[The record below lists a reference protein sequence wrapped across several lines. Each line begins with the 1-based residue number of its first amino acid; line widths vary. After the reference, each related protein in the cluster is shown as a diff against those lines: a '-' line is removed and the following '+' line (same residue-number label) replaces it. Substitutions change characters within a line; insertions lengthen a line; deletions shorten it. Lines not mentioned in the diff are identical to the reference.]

1 MVSVV
6 GFLHVFGDG
15 ERGEVP
21 RTPLQICDM
30 ILDVKLKALIGISVR
45 DKTEIPTN
53 VQNSEYK
60 NDCSENRSAYDEAVG
75 TSTVATFDS
84 RRPTVD

>member
-1 MVSVV
+1 MHVECTRLEWKTFSSVFRKKEKNMVSVV

-30 ILDVKLKALIGISVR
+30 ILDVKFN
-45 DKTEIPTN
+45 P
-53 VQNSEYK
+53 
-60 NDCSENRSAYDEAVG
+60 
-75 TSTVATFDS
+75 
-84 RRPTVD
+84 

>member
-30 ILDVKLKALIGISVR
+30 ILDVKFN
-45 DKTEIPTN
+45 P
-53 VQNSEYK
+53 
-60 NDCSENRSAYDEAVG
+60 
-75 TSTVATFDS
+75 
-84 RRPTVD
+84 

>member
-1 MVSVV
+1 MWNALVSSGKHFPVYSGKRKKYMVSVV

-53 VQNSEYK
+53 V
-60 NDCSENRSAYDEAVG
+60 
-75 TSTVATFDS
+75 
-84 RRPTVD
+84 